1 LQNCSLLLLNLSN
14 LTLEIKMQ
22 INKIK
27 LALGLVAGATLAM
40 PMVASAAADR
50 DAAMANPN
58 NWATP
63 RANEMGQGYSTL
75 AQVNKGNV
83 KNLKAAWTFA
93 TGVNRGHEGSPLVIG
108 NMMYVHTAFPN
119 NVYALDLNDNQKIV
133 WQYFPKQDPSVQ
145 AVLCCDNVS
154 RGLGF
159 GDGKIYLQQNDGNLV
174 ALDAKTGAKQWSVQ
188 NTDPKVGATN
198 TNAPHVIKDKILTG
212 CSGAEFGVR
221 CFSAAYNAKDG
232 SLAWKAYSTG
242 PDSEVLI
249 GADFN
254 SANPQYSALSV
265 YKDINGGN
273 KQGGSFEAMK
283 QGEIKIG
290 EKDLGVRTWLK
301 PQAVKDG
308 WQHGGGSTWGWWP
321 YDART
326 NLVYI
331 GTGNPSVW
339 NPDVRPGDN
348 KWSMTIF
355 ARDIDS
361 GMAKWGYQMTPHD
374 EWDYDG
380 INEVILFDKGGKTY
394 GWHHDRNGFIYTFN
408 AANGSLVAA
417 EKVHPFVNWA
427 TGVDMKTGVPQKLA
441 SASTHQDYNAKGV
454 CPAALGTKD
463 QQPAAYSPKT
473 GLMYTPLNHVCMT
486 YEPVESKYTAGQ
498 PWVGATLTM
507 FPGPDGVMGGFGA
520 YDPMTNKKVWYNKEK
535 FSAWGGAL
543 TTASNLVFY
552 GTLDRWFKALD
563 ANSGKE
569 LWKFQVGSG
578 VIGNAFTYGHKGK
591 QHVGVLS
598 GIGGW
603 AGVAMNLGMTNPT
616 DALGAAGGYA
626 ELTKYNAAPGG
637 GALTVFS
644 L

>member
-1 LQNCSLLLLNLSN
+1 M
-14 LTLEIKMQ
+14 EIYMK

-27 LALGLVAGATLAM
+27 LALGLVAGLSVAM
-40 PMVASAAADR
+40 PMIASAAADQEK
-50 DAAMANPN
+50 AMANAD
-58 NWATP
+58 NWAAP
-63 RANEMGQGYSTL
+63 RGNYSNQAYSTL
-75 AQVNKGNV
+75 SQINQGNV

-93 TGVNRGHEGSPLVIG
+93 TGVNRGHEGSPIVVG

-133 WQYFPKQDPSVQ
+133 WSYFPKQDPSVQ
-145 AVLCCDNVS
+145 AVLCCDNVN
-154 RGLGF
+154 RGLGY
-159 GDGKIYLQQNDGNLV
+159 GDGKIILNQNDGMVV
-174 ALDAKTGAKQWSVQ
+174 ALDAKTGKKIWDVR
-188 NTDPKVGATN
+188 NVDPKVGATN

-221 CFSAAYNAKDG
+221 CFMAAYNLKDG

-242 PDSEVLI
+242 PDAEVLI
-249 GADFN
+249 GKDFN
-254 SANPQYSALSV
+254 KDTPLYSALSV
-265 YKDINGGN
+265 YEDVNGGN
-273 KQGGSFEAMK
+273 KQGGSFK
-283 QGEIKIG
+283 KIDTAKLKGG
-290 EKDLGVRTWLK
+290 EKDLGLKTWLK

-308 WQHGGGSTWGWWP
+308 WQHGGGSVWGWYP
-321 YDART
+321 YDPKT
-326 NLVYI
+326 NLVYY

-348 KWSMTIF
+348 KWSMTVF
-355 ARDIDS
+355 ARDLNT
-361 GMAKWGYQMTPHD
+361 GMARWGMQMTPHD

-380 INEVILFDKGGKTY
+380 INEVILFDNGGKTY
-394 GWHHDRNGFIYTFN
+394 AWHHDRNGFAYTWQ
-408 AANGSLVAA
+408 ADNGVLVAA

-427 TGVDMKTGVPQKLA
+427 TDVDKKSGVPNKLA
-441 SASTHQDYNAKGV
+441 TASTHQDYNAKGV

-463 QQPAAYSPKT
+463 QQPASYSPKT
-473 GLMYTPLNHVCMT
+473 GLIYSPLNHVCMT
-486 YEPVESKYTAGQ
+486 YEPVESKYVAGQ

-507 FPGPDGVMGGFGA
+507 FAGPDGVMGGFAA
-520 YDPMTNKKVWYNKEK
+520 YDPMTNKKAWYNKEK

-543 TTASNLVFY
+543 TTASDLVFY

-563 ANSGKE
+563 AKSGKE

-578 VIGNAFTYGHKGK
+578 VIGNAFTYSNGGK
-591 QHVGVLS
+591 QYVGVLS

-603 AGVAMNLGMTNPT
+603 AGVAMNLGLTNPT

>member
-1 LQNCSLLLLNLSN
+1 M
-14 LTLEIKMQ
+14 K

-27 LALGLVAGATLAM
+27 LALGLVAGLSVAM
-40 PMVASAAADR
+40 PMIASAAADQEK
-50 DAAMANPN
+50 AIANPD
-58 NWATP
+58 NWAAP
-63 RANEMGQGYSTL
+63 RGDYTNQAYSKLT
-75 AQVNKGNV
+75 QINQGNV

-93 TGVNRGHEGSPLVIG
+93 TGVNRGHEGSPVVVG

-119 NVYALDLNDNQKIV
+119 NIYALDLNDNQKIV
-133 WQYFPKQDPSVQ
+133 WSYFPKQDPSVQ
-145 AVLCCDNVS
+145 AVLCCDNVN
-154 RGLGF
+154 RGLGY
-159 GDGKIYLQQNDGNLV
+159 GDGKIFLQQNDGTLV
-174 ALDAKTGAKQWSVQ
+174 ALDAASGKKVWDVK

-198 TNAPHVIKDKILTG
+198 TNAPHVIKDKVLTG

-221 CFSAAYNAKDG
+221 CFIQAYNIKDG
-232 SLAWKAYSTG
+232 SVAWKAYSTG

-249 GADFN
+249 GKDFN
-254 SANPQYSALSV
+254 KDTPLYSALSV
-265 YKDINGGN
+265 YEDVAGGN
-273 KQGGSFEAMK
+273 KQGGSFKKIDTAK
-283 QGEIKIG
+283 LQGG
-290 EKDLGVRTWLK
+290 VKDLGLKTWLK

-308 WQHGGGSTWGWWP
+308 WQHGGGSVWGWWP
-321 YDART
+321 YDPKT
-326 NLVYI
+326 NLVYY

-348 KWSMTIF
+348 KWSMTVF
-355 ARDIDS
+355 ARDLNTGVARW
-361 GMAKWGYQMTPHD
+361 GMQMTPHD

-380 INEVILFDKGGKTY
+380 INEVILFDNGGKTY
-394 GWHHDRNGFIYTFN
+394 AWHHDRNGFAYTWQ
-408 AANGSLVAA
+408 ADNGVLVAA

-427 TGVDMKTGVPQKLA
+427 TDVDKKSGVPNKLA
-441 SASTHQDYNAKGV
+441 TASTHQDYNAKGV

-463 QQPAAYSPKT
+463 QQPASYSPKT
-473 GLMYTPLNHVCMT
+473 GLIYSPLNHVCMT
-486 YEPVESKYTAGQ
+486 YEPVESKYVAGQ

-507 FPGPDGVMGGFGA
+507 FAGPDGVMGGFAA
-520 YDPMTNKKVWYNKEK
+520 YDPMTNKKAWYNKEK
-535 FSAWGGAL
+535 FSAWGGSL
-543 TTASNLVFY
+543 NTASDLVFY

-563 ANSGKE
+563 AKTGKE

-578 VIGNAFTYGHKGK
+578 VIGNAFTYTNGGK

-603 AGVAMNLGMTNPT
+603 AGVAMNLGLTNPT

>member
-1 LQNCSLLLLNLSN
+1 M
-14 LTLEIKMQ
+14 EIYMK

-27 LALGLVAGATLAM
+27 LALGLVAGLSVAM
-40 PMVASAAADR
+40 PMIASAAADQEK
-50 DAAMANPN
+50 AMANAD
-58 NWATP
+58 NWAAP
-63 RANEMGQGYSTL
+63 RGNYSNQAYSTL
-75 AQVNKGNV
+75 SQINQGNV

-93 TGVNRGHEGSPLVIG
+93 TGVNRGHEGSPVVVG

-133 WQYFPKQDPSVQ
+133 WSYFPKQDPSVQ
-145 AVLCCDNVS
+145 AVLCCDNVN
-154 RGLGF
+154 RGLGY
-159 GDGKIYLQQNDGNLV
+159 GDGKIILNQNDGMVV
-174 ALDAKTGAKQWSVQ
+174 ALDAKTGKKIWDVR
-188 NTDPKVGATN
+188 NVDPKVGATN

-221 CFSAAYNAKDG
+221 CFMAAYNLKDG

-242 PDSEVLI
+242 PDAEVLI
-249 GADFN
+249 GKDFN
-254 SANPQYSALSV
+254 KDTPLYSALSV
-265 YKDINGGN
+265 YEDVNGGN
-273 KQGGSFEAMK
+273 KQGGSFK
-283 QGEIKIG
+283 KIDTAKLKGG
-290 EKDLGVRTWLK
+290 EKDLGVKTWLK

-308 WQHGGGSTWGWWP
+308 WQHGGGSVWGWWP
-321 YDART
+321 YDPKT
-326 NLVYI
+326 NLVYY

-348 KWSMTIF
+348 KWSMTVF
-355 ARDIDS
+355 ARDLNT
-361 GMAKWGYQMTPHD
+361 GMARWGMQMTPHD

-380 INEVILFDKGGKTY
+380 INEVILFDNGGKTY
-394 GWHHDRNGFIYTFN
+394 AWHHDRNGFAYTWQ
-408 AANGSLVAA
+408 ADNGVLVAA

-427 TGVDMKTGVPQKLA
+427 TDVDKKSGVPNKLA
-441 SASTHQDYNAKGV
+441 TASTHQDYNAKGV

-463 QQPAAYSPKT
+463 QQPASYSPKT
-473 GLMYTPLNHVCMT
+473 GLIYSPLNHVCMT
-486 YEPVESKYTAGQ
+486 YEPVESKYVAGQ

-507 FPGPDGVMGGFGA
+507 FAGPDGVMGGFAA
-520 YDPMTNKKVWYNKEK
+520 YDPMTNKKAWYNKEK
-535 FSAWGGAL
+535 FSAWGGSL
-543 TTASNLVFY
+543 NTASDLVFY

-563 ANSGKE
+563 AKTGKE

-578 VIGNAFTYGHKGK
+578 VIGNAFTYTNGGK

-603 AGVAMNLGMTNPT
+603 AGVAMNLGLTNPT

>member
-1 LQNCSLLLLNLSN
+1 M
-14 LTLEIKMQ
+14 EIYMK

-27 LALGLVAGATLAM
+27 LALGLVAGLSVAM
-40 PMVASAAADR
+40 PMIASAAADQEK
-50 DAAMANPN
+50 AIANPD
-58 NWATP
+58 NWAAP
-63 RANEMGQGYSTL
+63 RGDYTNQAYSKLT
-75 AQVNKGNV
+75 QINQGNV

-93 TGVNRGHEGSPLVIG
+93 TGVNRGHEGSPVVVG
-108 NMMYVHTAFPN
+108 HMMYVHTAFPN
-119 NVYALDLNDNQKIV
+119 NIYALDLNDNQKIV
-133 WQYFPKQDPSVQ
+133 WSYFPKQDPSVQ
-145 AVLCCDNVS
+145 AVLCCDNVN
-154 RGLGF
+154 RGLGY
-159 GDGKIYLQQNDGNLV
+159 GDGKIFLQQNDGTLV
-174 ALDAKTGAKQWSVQ
+174 ALDAASGKKVWDVK

-198 TNAPHVIKDKILTG
+198 TNAPHVIKDKVLTG

-221 CFSAAYNAKDG
+221 CFIQAYNIKDG
-232 SLAWKAYSTG
+232 SVAWKAYSTG

-249 GADFN
+249 GKDFN
-254 SANPQYSALSV
+254 KDTPLYSALSV
-265 YKDINGGN
+265 YEDVAGGN
-273 KQGGSFEAMK
+273 KQGGSFK
-283 QGEIKIG
+283 KIDTAKLKGG
-290 EKDLGVRTWLK
+290 EKDLGLKTWLK

-308 WQHGGGSTWGWWP
+308 WQHGGGSVWGWWP
-321 YDART
+321 YDPKT
-326 NLVYI
+326 NLVYY

-348 KWSMTIF
+348 KWSMTVF
-355 ARDIDS
+355 ARDLNTGVARW
-361 GMAKWGYQMTPHD
+361 GMQMTPHD

-380 INEVILFDKGGKTY
+380 INEVILFDNGGKTY
-394 GWHHDRNGFIYTFN
+394 AWHHDRNGFAYTWQ
-408 AANGSLVAA
+408 ADNGVLVAA

-427 TGVDMKTGVPQKLA
+427 TDVDKKSGVPNKLA
-441 SASTHQDYNAKGV
+441 TASTHQDYNAKGV

-463 QQPAAYSPKT
+463 QQPASYSPKT
-473 GLMYTPLNHVCMT
+473 GLIYTPLNHVCMT
-486 YEPVESKYTAGQ
+486 YEPVESKYVAGQ

-507 FPGPDGVMGGFGA
+507 FAGPDGVMGGFAA
-520 YDPMTNKKVWYNKEK
+520 YDPMTNKKAWYNKEK
-535 FSAWGGAL
+535 FSAWGGSL
-543 TTASNLVFY
+543 NTASDLVFY

-563 ANSGKE
+563 AKTGKE

-578 VIGNAFTYGHKGK
+578 VIGNAFTYTNGGK

-603 AGVAMNLGMTNPT
+603 AGVAMNLGLTNPT

>member
-1 LQNCSLLLLNLSN
+1 
-14 LTLEIKMQ
+14 
-22 INKIK
+22 
-27 LALGLVAGATLAM
+27 
-40 PMVASAAADR
+40 
-50 DAAMANPN
+50 
-58 NWATP
+58 
-63 RANEMGQGYSTL
+63 
-75 AQVNKGNV
+75 
-83 KNLKAAWTFA
+83 
-93 TGVNRGHEGSPLVIG
+93 
-108 NMMYVHTAFPN
+108 MMYVHTAFPN

-133 WQYFPKQDPSVQ
+133 WSYFPKQDPSVQ

-154 RGLGF
+154 RGLGY

-174 ALDAKTGAKQWSVQ
+174 ALDAKTGSKVWSTLI
-188 NTDPKVGATN
+188 NDPKVGATN
-198 TNAPHVIKDKILTG
+198 TNAPHVIKDKVLTG

-221 CFSAAYNAKDG
+221 CFIAAYNLKDG

-242 PDSEVLI
+242 PDAEMLI
-249 GADFN
+249 GEGFN
-254 SANPQYSALSV
+254 KDTPEYSALSV
-265 YKDINGGN
+265 YQDVNGGN
-273 KQGGSFEAMK
+273 KLGGSFNTIPNDK
-283 QGEIKIG
+283 LVIG
-290 EKDLGVRTWLK
+290 QKELGTRTWLK

-308 WQHGGGSTWGWWP
+308 WQHGGGSVWGWWP

-326 NLVYI
+326 NLVYY

-348 KWSMTIF
+348 KWSMTVF
-355 ARDIDS
+355 ARDLDT
-361 GMAKWGYQMTPHD
+361 GVAKWGMQMTPHD

-394 GWHHDRNGFIYTFN
+394 AWHHDRNGFAYTWN
-408 AANGSLVAA
+408 AGNGKLVAA

-427 TGVDMKTGVPQKLA
+427 TGVDLKTGVPNKLA
-441 SASTHQDYNAKGV
+441 TASTHQDYNAKGV

-473 GLMYTPLNHVCMT
+473 GLIYTPLNHVCMT
-486 YEPVESKYTAGQ
+486 YEPVESKYVAGQ

-543 TTASNLVFY
+543 TTASNLVFF
-552 GTLDRWFKALD
+552 GTLDRWFKAVD
-563 ANSGKE
+563 ASSGKE

>member
-1 LQNCSLLLLNLSN
+1 
-14 LTLEIKMQ
+14 MQ

-27 LALGLVAGATLAM
+27 LALGLVAGAALAL
-40 PMVASAAADR
+40 PMVASAAADQE
-50 DAAMANPN
+50 AAMKDSN
-58 NWATP
+58 NWAHP
-63 RANEMGQGYSTL
+63 RGQHNNQGYSAL

-93 TGVNRGHEGSPLVIG
+93 TGVNRGHEGSPVVVG

-133 WQYFPKQDPSVQ
+133 WSYFPKQDPSVQ

-174 ALDAKTGAKQWSVQ
+174 ALDAKTGAKVWSTLV
-188 NTDPKVGATN
+188 NDPKVGATN
-198 TNAPHVIKDKILTG
+198 TNAPHVIKDKVLTG

-221 CFSAAYNAKDG
+221 CFLAAYNIKDG

-242 PDSEVLI
+242 PDAEVLI
-249 GADFN
+249 GEDFN
-254 SANPQYSALSV
+254 KDTPEYSALSV
-265 YKDINGGN
+265 YADVNGGN
-273 KQGGSFEAMK
+273 KQGGSFK
-283 QGEIKIG
+283 KLPNDQLKIG
-290 EKDLGVRTWLK
+290 EKELGTRTWLK

-326 NLVYI
+326 NLVYY

-348 KWSMTIF
+348 KWSMTVF
-355 ARDIDS
+355 ARDVDT
-361 GMAKWGYQMTPHD
+361 GMARWGMQMTPHD

-394 GWHHDRNGFIYTFN
+394 AWHHDRNGFAYTWQ
-408 AANGSLVAA
+408 AGNGKLVAA

-427 TGVDMKTGVPQKLA
+427 TGVDLKTGVPDKLA

-454 CPAALGTKD
+454 CPSALGTKD

-473 GLMYTPLNHVCMT
+473 GLIYSPLNHVCMT
-486 YEPVESKYTAGQ
+486 YEPVESKYVAGQ

-507 FPGPDGVMGGFGA
+507 FPGPDGVMGGFAA

-535 FSAWGGAL
+535 FSAWGGVL
-543 TTASNLVFY
+543 TTATDLVFY
-552 GTLDRWFKALD
+552 GTLDRWLKAVD
-563 ANSGKE
+563 AKSGKE

-578 VIGNAFTYGHKGK
+578 VIGNAFTYGNKGK
-591 QHVGVLS
+591 QYVGVLS

-603 AGVAMNLGMTNPT
+603 AGVAMNLGLTTPT

-626 ELTKYNAAPGG
+626 ELVKYNAAPGG
-637 GALTVFS
+637 GALNVFS

>member
-1 LQNCSLLLLNLSN
+1 M
-14 LTLEIKMQ
+14 EMK
-22 INKIK
+22 KIK
-27 LALGLVAGATLAM
+27 LALSLVAGAALAL
-40 PMVASAAADR
+40 PMVASAAADQE
-50 DAAMANPN
+50 AAMKDAN
-58 NWATP
+58 NWAHP
-63 RANEMGQGYSTL
+63 RGQHDNSGHSKL
-75 AQVNKGNV
+75 AQINKGNV

-93 TGVNRGHEGSPLVIG
+93 TGVNRGHEGSPVVVG

-133 WQYFPKQDPSVQ
+133 WSYFPKQDPSVQ

-159 GDGKIYLQQNDGNLV
+159 GDGKIFLTQNDGTMV
-174 ALDAKTGAKQWSVQ
+174 ALDAKTGAKVWSTNVW
-188 NTDPKVGATN
+188 DPKVGAT
-198 TNAPHVIKDKILTG
+198 TTTASHVIKDKVLMG

-221 CFSAAYNAKDG
+221 CAFTALNIKDG
-232 SLAWKAYSTG
+232 SIAWKAYATG
-242 PDSEVLI
+242 PDSETLM
-249 GADFN
+249 GEGFN
-254 SANPQYSALSV
+254 KDTPEYSALSV
-265 YKDINGGN
+265 YEDVNGGN
-273 KQGGSFEAMK
+273 KLGGSFKRLNADQMK
-283 QGEIKIG
+283 YPET
-290 EKDLGVRTWLK
+290 DLGVKTWLK

-308 WQHGGGSTWGWWP
+308 WQHGGASIWGWWP

-326 NLVYI
+326 NLVYY

-348 KWSMTIF
+348 KWTMSVI
-355 ARDIDS
+355 ARDLDT
-361 GMAKWGYQMTPHD
+361 GMAKWAMQKTPHD

-394 GWHHDRNGFIYTFN
+394 AWHHDRNGYAYTWN
-408 AANGSLVAA
+408 AHNGKLIAA
-417 EKVHPFVNWA
+417 EKVHPFVNWS
-427 TGVDMKTGVPQKLA
+427 TNVDLRTGVPDKLA
-441 SASTHQDYNAKGV
+441 SASTHQDYNTKGI

-473 GLMYTPLNHVCMT
+473 GLMYSPLNHVCMT
-486 YEPVESKYTAGQ
+486 YEPVESKYVAGQ

-507 FPGPDGVMGGFGA
+507 FPGPDGVMGGFAA

-578 VIGNAFTYGHKGK
+578 VIGNAFTYGNKGK
-591 QHVGVLS
+591 QYVGVLS

-603 AGVAMNLGMTNPT
+603 AGVAMNLGLTTPT

-626 ELTKYNAAPGG
+626 ELVKYNAAPGG
-637 GALTVFS
+637 GALNVFS

>member
-1 LQNCSLLLLNLSN
+1 M
-14 LTLEIKMQ
+14 K

-27 LALGLVAGATLAM
+27 LALGLVAGLSVAM
-40 PMVASAAADR
+40 PMIASAAADQEK
-50 DAAMANPN
+50 AIANPD
-58 NWATP
+58 NWAAP
-63 RANEMGQGYSTL
+63 RGDYTNQAYSKLT
-75 AQVNKGNV
+75 QINQGNV

-93 TGVNRGHEGSPLVIG
+93 TGVNRGHEGSPVVVG

-133 WQYFPKQDPSVQ
+133 WSYFPKQDPSVQ
-145 AVLCCDNVS
+145 AVLCCDNVN
-154 RGLGF
+154 RGLGY
-159 GDGKIYLQQNDGNLV
+159 GDGKIILNQNDGMVV
-174 ALDAKTGAKQWSVQ
+174 ALDAKTGKKIWDVR
-188 NTDPKVGATN
+188 NVDPKVGATN

-221 CFSAAYNAKDG
+221 CFMAAYNLKDG

-242 PDSEVLI
+242 PDAEVLI
-249 GADFN
+249 GKDFN
-254 SANPQYSALSV
+254 KDTPLYSALSV
-265 YKDINGGN
+265 YEDVNGGN
-273 KQGGSFEAMK
+273 KQGGSFK
-283 QGEIKIG
+283 KIDTAKLKGG
-290 EKDLGVRTWLK
+290 EKDLGVKTWLK

-308 WQHGGGSTWGWWP
+308 WQHGGGSVWGWWP
-321 YDART
+321 YDPKT
-326 NLVYI
+326 NLVYY

-348 KWSMTIF
+348 KWSMTVF
-355 ARDIDS
+355 ARDLNT
-361 GMAKWGYQMTPHD
+361 GMARWGMQMTPHD

-380 INEVILFDKGGKTY
+380 INEVILFDNGGKTY
-394 GWHHDRNGFIYTFN
+394 AWHHDRNGFAYTWQ
-408 AANGSLVAA
+408 ADNGVLVAA

-427 TGVDMKTGVPQKLA
+427 TDVDKKSGVPNKLA
-441 SASTHQDYNAKGV
+441 TASTHQDYNAKGV

-463 QQPAAYSPKT
+463 QQPASYSPKT
-473 GLMYTPLNHVCMT
+473 GLIYSPLNHVCMT
-486 YEPVESKYTAGQ
+486 YEPVESKYVAGQ

-507 FPGPDGVMGGFGA
+507 FAGPDGVMGGFAA
-520 YDPMTNKKVWYNKEK
+520 YDPMTNKKAWYNKEK
-535 FSAWGGAL
+535 FSAWGGSL
-543 TTASNLVFY
+543 NTASDLVFY

-563 ANSGKE
+563 AKTGKE

-578 VIGNAFTYGHKGK
+578 VIGNAFTYTNGGK

-603 AGVAMNLGMTNPT
+603 AGVAMNLGLTNPT